1 MWLNGLGNAYYVST
15 THFVWSL
22 FPISIIANTYVALI
36 GGLSSIIGL
45 EPVRDIIGLNLDN
58 PAMIGLST
66 LAFSLILMII
76 GSILFPD
83 KINEVQV

>member
-15 THFVWSL
+15 KHFAWSL